1 MGDFLYEK
9 DLRMMQYNILTS
21 ARHNGVAAAIAGHY
35 GLKKQEVLRMMMERM
50 DMILLE
56 NLPARYEV
64 WQATGDAGDET
75 ERKLGCELISRY
87 VPLADPQAIDR
98 ICADAKERI
107 RKGTPKDEALS
118 EGLQNI
124 REMLRT

>member
-1 MGDFLYEK
+1 MPDFLYEK
-9 DLRMMQYNILTS
+9 DLRVMRYNILTS
-21 ARHNGVAAAIAGHY
+21 ARHNGVATAVAGHY

-56 NLPARYEV
+56 NLPARYDV
-64 WQATGDAGDET
+64 WQATGDSGDEIG
-75 ERKLGCELISRY
+75 RKLGCELISRY
-87 VPLADPQAIDR
+87 VPLADRQVMDR
-98 ICADAKERI
+98 ICSDVKERI

-124 REMLRT
+124 REILRT